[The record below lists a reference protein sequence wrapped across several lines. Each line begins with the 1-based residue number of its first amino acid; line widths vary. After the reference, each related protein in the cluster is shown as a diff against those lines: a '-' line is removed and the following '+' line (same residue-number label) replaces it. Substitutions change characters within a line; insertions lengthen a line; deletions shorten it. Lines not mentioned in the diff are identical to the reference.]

1 MELRQY
7 FAIFVRWL
15 WLIILGTV
23 LAAATAYIVSA
34 TMSPVY
40 KATTTLFISQA
51 ANPSSPTALDYS
63 SILGSER
70 LARTY
75 GELIKKRPVLQE
87 VIDSLNLRD
96 EKGNPLSLETLAA
109 SIDVRL
115 VRDTQLV
122 EVAVEHTD
130 PALAAAIANR
140 VTAVFIRQNE
150 AMQLARFADSKQS
163 LEKQLASLDQDIK
176 DTQKALDAARAAAI
190 AGTADKQAEVIRL
203 ENALTAYR
211 SSYAALLKSYED
223 LRLAEARTVD
233 NVIVAEPAQVPEKPV
248 RPNKALKTLLAG
260 VVGMMLAVGAA
271 FLIEYL
277 DDTVKTSEEL
287 NQALGVTALGVIS
300 RMPPTEKASDG
311 LITAAH
317 PKSHIAEAYR
327 VLRTN
332 LQFASV
338 TRPLRSILVTSA
350 NPSEGKSTTVANLG
364 VVLAQAGKRVILVDG
379 DLRRPS
385 LHKIF
390 EVPNTAGL
398 TNLLLQ
404 DEPCLD
410 GHMADTRIENLKV
423 IPSGPL
429 PPNPSELLGSQRMKH
444 LVEVLKEEA
453 DIVLFDSPPIL
464 PVADAAVLS
473 TVTDGVMLVVE
484 AGSTRRDVL
493 AQARAA
499 LAQAGAYL
507 VGAALNKLRPS
518 RGSGYYYYYYYTP
531 EGERKRRKRERG
543 DMEGI
548 VSRLPWLDRL
558 LRRTS

>member
-1 MELRQY
+1 VGGTARQQ
-7 FAIFVRWL
+7 AMDVKA
-15 WLIILGTV
+15 LIAGLEAQQEEIQARIDKMTSQL
-23 LAAATAYIVSA
+23 LASKE
-34 TMSPVY
+34 Y
-40 KATTTLFISQA
+40 K
-51 ANPSSPTALDYS
+51 
-63 SILGSER
+63 
-70 LARTY
+70 
-75 GELIKKRPVLQE
+75 
-87 VIDSLNLRD
+87 
-96 EKGNPLSLETLAA
+96 
-109 SIDVRL
+109 
-115 VRDTQLV
+115 
-122 EVAVEHTD
+122 
-130 PALAAAIANR
+130 
-140 VTAVFIRQNE
+140 
-150 AMQLARFADSKQS
+150 
-163 LEKQLASLDQDIK
+163 LASLPDDPMTRLIDQYSQEVLQLEEQLEREQARKQQLTSARDLAWE
-176 DTQKALDAARAAAI
+176 TYQTLARKA
-190 AGTADKQAEVIRL
+190 AEVG
-203 ENALTAYR
+203 
-211 SSYAALLKSYED
+211 
-223 LRLAEARTVD
+223 
-233 NVIVAEPAQVPEKPV
+233 VASQVKETEVRFAMPAVEPERPTK
-248 RPNKALKTLLAG
+248 PNKMLNTLLAS
-260 VVGMMLAVGAA
+260 VVGAMLAVGAA

-300 RMPPTEKASDG
+300 RMPPTEKEPDW

-350 NPSEGKSTTVANLG
+350 NPSVGKSTTVANLG
-364 VVLAQAGKRVILVDG
+364 VVLAQAGKRVILVDS